1 MWIDPNKFAKS
12 IHEKWLQMCNAGV
25 EDGLKE
31 LREHLLV
38 IITIWKR
45 QFHHYT
51 FNSSLSCKLKSRKK
65 LGESTSSAADN
76 NKMISK

>member
-31 LREHLLV
+31 LREHLIYYHYYNETDGFIDTILTTV
-38 IITIWKR
+38 IHVR
-45 QFHHYT
+45 
-51 FNSSLSCKLKSRKK
+51 
-65 LGESTSSAADN
+65 
-76 NKMISK
+76 